1 MEGEA
6 GSYEDVKPNVVAKQ
20 SNGDVVGDNG
30 VGNLGSVEAPDFL
43 SKKNFQNCSVATPAS
58 GLNSTSPA
66 PSQLTIF
73 YDGHVCVF
81 DAIPVE
87 KVREIMLIA
96 ATGAANSIDMKKVA
110 TDCATTSPVLTRSPS
125 LQSTATATALASPQA
140 QVYPTNR
147 TPFCKLKGQLVNRNP
162 YPNPSTPKSFDDT
175 KANLSAATSSESGC
189 FGKSPVAQEEFHPK
203 APAHDN
209 DFDLSVELMLFA
221 SVQLKV
227 GLMLS
232 KDVTTLVQEAAFG
245 CRSSCSPITPTPP

>member
-1 MEGEA
+1 
-6 GSYEDVKPNVVAKQ
+6 SVV
-20 SNGDVVGDNG
+20 
-30 VGNLGSVEAPDFL
+30 
-43 SKKNFQNCSVATPAS
+43 TPAS

-96 ATGAANSIDMKKVA
+96 ATGAANSVDMKKVA

-147 TPFCKLKGQLVNRNP
+147 TPFCKLKELPIARRHSLQRFFEKRRDRLVNRNP

-227 GLMLS
+227 GLMVGLLLFAMRVLS
-232 KDVTTLVQEAAFG
+232 KCRINSLVLLLPLGGRCDVF
-245 CRSSCSPITPTPP
+245 